1 MGEGPEP
8 LETIETAAE
17 PTSTTARGE
26 TTSTSDEIAAKKDE
40 PSDQMTEEIA
50 ARYDRLRRLST
61 KQVIEKLMRLEKG
74 NPIGIDSVDGD
85 ILAQL
90 LLKRLGHTGSDQTA
104 SA

>member
-8 LETIETAAE
+8 LETFETATE

-26 TTSTSDEIAAKKDE
+26 TTSRSEAAKNDE
-40 PSDQMTEEIA
+40 VSDQMTEEIA

-90 LLKRLGHTGSDQTA
+90 LLKRLGHTGSDQST